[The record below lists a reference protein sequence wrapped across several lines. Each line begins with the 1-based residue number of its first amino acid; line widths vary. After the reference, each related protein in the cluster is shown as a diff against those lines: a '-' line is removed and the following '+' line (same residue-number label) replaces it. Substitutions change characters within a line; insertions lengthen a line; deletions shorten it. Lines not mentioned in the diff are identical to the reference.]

1 MPHAIFCMLMAIVEC
16 GGFASIHQIMAA
28 SGYEKSYVSTFKAK
42 LMQRGWMYMPNSRLF
57 GITERGKIALAI
69 EVGIRARA
77 AANGHH
83 RKRVIIKE
91 YLTDKRMAKWW
102 S

>member
-1 MPHAIFCMLMAIVEC
+1 MPHAVFCMLMAIVEC

-28 SGYEKSYVSTFKAK
+28 SGYEQSYISTFKMK
-42 LMQRGWMYMPNSRLF
+42 LVQRGWMDNPTRSIYA
-57 GITERGKIALAI
+57 ITERGKIALAI

-83 RKRVIIKE
+83 RKRVIIKD

-102 S
+102 V